1 MINIKN
7 HTKSY
12 ENIFIYFIG
21 RVAAK
26 ALRYIKTKTNK
37 VNYLYLIIVKTN
49 GYIEYK
55 AIEINI

>member
-26 ALRYIKTKTNK
+26 ALRYIKTNK